1 VSQVSAAADR
11 ITELLE
17 ARPTVSDVVD
27 RSPQPPVE
35 PTIEFRD
42 VRFRYGPDLPDVLHG
57 VSFAIGR
64 HETVALVGHSG
75 AGKSTCANLLLRLW
89 DPREGAISVG
99 GHDLRSFVQ
108 RDLRAGI
115 AVVPQDTY
123 LFHTTVRENVRL
135 GREDATDAEL
145 EDAAR
150 AAQAL
155 EFIEALPDGWDTL
168 LGERGLTLSAGQRQ
182 RLAIARA
189 LLKDAPI
196 LLMDEAVSNLD
207 AGSEAALHRA
217 LREASSQR
225 TTLLIAHRPSTIR
238 LADRVLVMEAGTIV
252 ETGTFED
259 LAAAGGTL
267 ARLLR
272 TPSGLGAGD

>member
-1 VSQVSAAADR
+1 V
-11 ITELLE
+11 T
-17 ARPTVSDVVD
+17 DVVE
-27 RSPQPPVE
+27 RSPQGPVE
-35 PTIEFRD
+35 PSIEFRD

-57 VSFAIGR
+57 VSFAVGV

-89 DPREGAISVG
+89 DPREGSVSVG
-99 GHDLRSFVQ
+99 GHDVRSFVQ
-108 RDLRAGI
+108 RDLRARI

-135 GREDATDAEL
+135 GRDDATDAEL
-145 EDAAR
+145 EEAAR
-150 AAQAL
+150 QAQAL

-168 LGERGLTLSAGQRQ
+168 LGERGMTLSAGQRQ
-182 RLAIARA
+182 RIAIARA

-207 AGSEAALHRA
+207 AGSEAELSRA
-217 LREASSQR
+217 LREATSRR

-238 LADRVLVMEAGTIV
+238 LADRVIVMDAGKIV
-252 ETGTFED
+252 ETGTFDE
-259 LAAAGGTL
+259 LAAAGGTF

-272 TPSGLGAGD
+272 TPSGLGAAG